1 VLYVGQAPMRMM
13 NSLKGGSVS
22 VEYHLVDIRE
32 FSAEQ
37 LLASDRLEDNVIAV
51 LMRAG
56 DEPAAVRWVLRCIAE
71 SEPARRG
78 AALAELMILAG
89 LRNLAD
95 IITQEVQ
102 QMPILDDIMDNPLIG
117 PKIRQGIEGRVEKRP
132 SGRPSGRRA
141 GDRAADGREALR
153 PHSRVGQAEARCDV
167 IGRSGRHGTSPV
179 GFSRPRRTAAII
191 TRLQIRQPVP
201 VP

>member
-37 LLASDRLEDNVIAV
+37 LLASDGLEDNVIAV

-117 PKIRQGIEGRVEKRP
+117 PKIRQGIEAGWKKGHQEGRQEGEREIVLRMAEKRFGP
-132 SGRPSGRRA
+132 IPGWARQKLDAMSL
-141 GDRAADGREALR
+141 ADLEDTALR
-153 PHSRVGQAEARCDV
+153 LLD
-167 IGRSGRHGTSPV
+167 SP
-179 GFSRPRRTAAII
+179 GLEELLR
-191 TRLQIRQPVP
+191 
-201 VP
+201 